1 MLTNRSPL
9 HSKQWKKF
17 WLHECS
23 FLILY
28 LFYFTTGA
36 VRMNPLWSNASGADI
51 GCQIKD
57 WLKFATE
64 RDGGRTMQ
72 AEKRHQYSTTQS
84 ES

>member
-1 MLTNRSPL
+1 
-9 HSKQWKKF
+9 
-17 WLHECS
+17 
-23 FLILY
+23 
-28 LFYFTTGA
+28 
-36 VRMNPLWSNASGADI
+36 MNPLWSNASGADI